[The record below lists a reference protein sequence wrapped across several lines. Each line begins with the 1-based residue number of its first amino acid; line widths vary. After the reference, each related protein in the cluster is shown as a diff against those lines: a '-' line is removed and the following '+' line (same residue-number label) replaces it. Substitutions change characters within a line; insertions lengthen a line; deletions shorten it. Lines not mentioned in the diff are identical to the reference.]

1 MKANLPAILMFTRIP
16 GFSSYILLT
25 SVIISESSLS
35 TVAAYRCPQFL
46 SVEWLFGPSE
56 ERNMVLC
63 SGPVAKTPLAK
74 YAETLVT
81 SESDGDSRR
90 DTGSQAGLSCQFSTC
105 QVISILKLVTSQP
118 EHYVIMIFFCV

>member
-1 MKANLPAILMFTRIP
+1 MKANLPDFLMFTRIP

-25 SVIISESSLS
+25 SVIISESSLTS
-35 TVAAYRCPQFL
+35 VVAAYRCPQFL

-90 DTGSQAGLSCQFSTC
+90 DTGSQEGLSCQFSTC

-118 EHYVIMIFFCV
+118 EYYVIMIFYV